1 MVNDEFVKFALVM
14 LAGMIATVLTR
25 VWKIPQI
32 EAKLDNVIHE
42 TDKNREKI
50 HDINNTLHHHE
61 TRIAILEKAKQENH
75 SS

>member
-14 LAGMIATVLTR
+14 LAGMIATVLAR

-32 EAKLDNVIHE
+32 EAKLDNVIQE
-42 TDKNREKI
+42 TEKNRDRI
-50 HDINNTLHHHE
+50 HDINNTLQNHE
-61 TRIAILEKAKQENH
+61 TRITILEKTKQEDP

>member
-1 MVNDEFVKFALVM
+1 M
-14 LAGMIATVLTR
+14 LAGMIATVLAR

-50 HDINNTLHHHE
+50 HDINNTLHNHE
-61 TRIAILEKAKQENH
+61 TRIAILEKTKQEN
-75 SS
+75 SSS

>member
-14 LAGMIATVLTR
+14 LAGMIATVLAR

-32 EAKLDNVIHE
+32 EAKLDNVIQE
-42 TDKNREKI
+42 TEKNRDRI
-50 HDINNTLHHHE
+50 HDINNTLHNHE
-61 TRIAILEKAKQENH
+61 TRITILEKAKQEDP

>member
-1 MVNDEFVKFALVM
+1 M
-14 LAGMIATVLTR
+14 LAGMIATVLAR

-50 HDINNTLHHHE
+50 HDINNTLHNHE